1 MLVYSYSQT
10 HRNNFCVRSKK
21 KKVERRDIEM
31 SQIYAGKNN
40 SPNKLKL
47 LCIDLKI

>member
-21 KKVERRDIEM
+21 KVERRDIEM
-31 SQIYAGKNN
+31 SQIYAGKYN
-40 SPNKLKL
+40 STNKLKL